1 MNCCCLLH
9 TVPPRLHVPLCMLL
23 RYSVSYKNAMYHAEV
38 RSRVRCKKQVS
49 LNYVPAPSVLAF
61 TLPSIMSRES
71 DYIFFWDHV
80 PSPEYPYSLAVFSQ
94 WYPLSFTDPSPSPK
108 DPHPDPKLVF
118 TSSEIYMSKSCKA

>member
-1 MNCCCLLH
+1 MD
-9 TVPPRLHVPLCMLL
+9 HV
-23 RYSVSYKNAMYHAEV
+23 EV
-38 RSRVRCKKQVS
+38 QSRVNCQ
-49 LNYVPAPSVLAF
+49 YAPAPSVLAF

-80 PSPEYPYSLAVFSQ
+80 PSPDNPYSLAVFSQ

-118 TSSEIYMSKSCKA
+118 TSSEIYMSKSRKARYEIDR